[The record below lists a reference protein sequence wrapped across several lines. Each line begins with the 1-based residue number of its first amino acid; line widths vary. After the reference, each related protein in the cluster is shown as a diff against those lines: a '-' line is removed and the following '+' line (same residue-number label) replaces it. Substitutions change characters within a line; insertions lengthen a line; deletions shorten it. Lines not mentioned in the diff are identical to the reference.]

1 MSAFPDIVVDP
12 YLVCLPHNC
21 ESLVQLEAFVENLL
35 GWADL
40 LNRGEVNVHFPS
52 ACLDGLV
59 ESGQYP
65 YGYEL
70 KRMTSRFGASHLSE
84 DLVCRV
90 AQRVLERTPTLEERC
105 SINIVLFDE
114 ESYRVD
120 PEVYITRL
128 AEQIGW
134 GLKHGLAVMACYQH
148 HNGSRTGFLLASAKS
163 NPAEAFKD
171 EEVRVSAHVEEIDS
185 PADADDWAK
194 VLPVDIDE
202 AMPVAFSRDSIL
214 EQLGALRLW
223 GDADSE
229 QDARDA
235 INTRVRELLATGT
248 GNRERVKPYVL
259 GSEFLASARANAFA
273 VRSDLAGILIDSCA
287 RIVIDVPKQD
297 VKPFRVSEDSD
308 EQVVRTDGARAWR
321 THLTKAGPGYRLMLW
336 TLPDGSLEFAKVGPK
351 KELEIH

>member
-1 MSAFPDIVVDP
+1 MAAFPDIVVDP
-12 YLVCLPHNC
+12 YLVCLPRKC
-21 ESLVQLEAFVENLL
+21 ESIEELEAFVQNLL

-40 LNRGEVNVHFPS
+40 LNRGDVNVHFPR

-65 YGYEL
+65 YGHEL
-70 KRMTSRFGASHLSE
+70 KRMTNRFGATHLSE

-90 AQRVLERTPTLEERC
+90 AQRVLDRTPTLEERC
-105 SINIVLFDE
+105 SISIVVFDE
-114 ESYRVD
+114 ESYRVE

-134 GLKHGLAVMACYQH
+134 GLKHGLAVIACYQH

-163 NPAEAFKD
+163 SPAEAFKD
-171 EEVRVSAHVEEIDS
+171 EELRVSAHVEEIDS

-202 AMPVAFSRDSIL
+202 AVPVAFSRDSIL
-214 EQLGALRLW
+214 EQLGVLRLW
-223 GDADSE
+223 GDAELE

-235 INTRVRELLATGT
+235 IDTRIKELLDTGAA
-248 GNRERVKPYVL
+248 NREHVKRYAL
-259 GSEFLASARANAFA
+259 GDEFLASARANAFGG
-273 VRSDLAGILIDSCA
+273 RSDLARILIDSCA
-287 RIVIDVPKQD
+287 RIVIGVPKQE
-297 VKPFRVSEDSD
+297 VKPFRVRETSD
-308 EQVVRTDGARAWR
+308 EQMLRPDGARAWR

-336 TLPDGSLEFAKVGPK
+336 TLPDGSVEFANVGPK
-351 KELEIH
+351 KELEIQ